1 MACLTEFEYAMFAD
15 GELPD
20 HETPELAEH
29 LETCAPCR
37 KLVAALRV
45 ESRVLVECFQ
55 STDFIEFELEDETLS
70 APQAHNLSVVRFTAF
85 VLAMS
90 VVLRPVL
97 SFLEELGLPDAVN
110 WLAIGAAYVIPA
122 GITLV
127 DSVWSNASWIALSAI
142 LFLGLVLFSRRSLLT
157 SSILSVL
164 ALLTVFSSSS
174 YGLDIRPS
182 NKPVTI
188 PPGETVDDTLVVAA
202 ESVTVDG
209 TVTGDLIAFV
219 RQVTIRGAVKGNVIS
234 FARQIDVEGTV
245 EGSII
250 GFGQSLETRG
260 QVGRN
265 VYAFG
270 QSADI
275 ARGGR
280 VGENVAIFASES
292 DIEGTIGKDA
302 YARVGSMNL
311 SESARING
319 ALTAR
324 VNRAENVRIAPGA
337 AIGRTDIRTAR
348 PARSRYATLS
358 FYVWQTIWLAAA
370 FLTGLVLFWLFP
382 GLTGVSFAGMRD
394 LLISAGIGFLTFVAL
409 PIASVIAVI
418 TLIGL
423 PLGLIALAC
432 WMAAAYAAKLVVAG
446 FLGRSL
452 LRNNSGGQPAT
463 ALVLLV
469 GLVPIFIATNLP
481 YIGALIGFLLTLLGL
496 GAIAMGIYEVSRR
509 RSVAAA

>member
-1 MACLTEFEYAMFAD
+1 
-15 GELPD
+15 
-20 HETPELAEH
+20 
-29 LETCAPCR
+29 
-37 KLVAALRV
+37 
-45 ESRVLVECFQ
+45 
-55 STDFIEFELEDETLS
+55 
-70 APQAHNLSVVRFTAF
+70 
-85 VLAMS
+85 
-90 VVLRPVL
+90 
-97 SFLEELGLPDAVN
+97 
-110 WLAIGAAYVIPA
+110 
-122 GITLV
+122 
-127 DSVWSNASWIALSAI
+127 
-142 LFLGLVLFSRRSLLT
+142 
-157 SSILSVL
+157 
-164 ALLTVFSSSS
+164 
-174 YGLDIRPS
+174 
-182 NKPVTI
+182 
-188 PPGETVDDTLVVAA
+188 
-202 ESVTVDG
+202 
-209 TVTGDLIAFV
+209 
-219 RQVTIRGAVKGNVIS
+219 
-234 FARQIDVEGTV
+234 
-245 EGSII
+245 
-250 GFGQSLETRG
+250 
-260 QVGRN
+260 
-265 VYAFG
+265 
-270 QSADI
+270 
-275 ARGGR
+275 
-280 VGENVAIFASES
+280 
-292 DIEGTIGKDA
+292 
-302 YARVGSMNL
+302 MNL

-452 LRNNSGGQPAT
+452 LRNNSGGRPAT